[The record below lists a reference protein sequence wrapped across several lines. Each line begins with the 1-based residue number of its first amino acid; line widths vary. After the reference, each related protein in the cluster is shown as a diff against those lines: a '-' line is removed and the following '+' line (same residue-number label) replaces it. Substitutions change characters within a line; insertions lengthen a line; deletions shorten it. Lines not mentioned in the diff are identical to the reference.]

1 MTVQNIV
8 EQQETFEAGIK
19 KWQIAEDET
28 ISSCDAILAATD
40 NVLVKTIAEVI
51 KTDSEKHKHVL
62 DVITQALDGTITLT
76 PDELGV
82 MSKLLDKHLELEM
95 GSVALASEQ
104 LDRTHNFVVKELL
117 TYLLEDEKKHYLLLK
132 ELNDFK
138 KKLYPYA

>member
-19 KWQIAEDET
+19 KWQEIEDET
-28 ISSCDAILAATD
+28 ISSCDAILGATE

-62 DVITQALDGTITLT
+62 EVISQTLEGTITLT

-82 MSKLLDKHLELEM
+82 MSELLDKHLELER
-95 GSVALASEQ
+95 GTVALASEQ
-104 LDRTHNFVVKELL
+104 LDRSRNFVVKQLL

-138 KKLYPYA
+138 KKLYPYG